1 MVRGDELMD
10 LLQLIV
16 KFLVTHDHPYPMLP
30 PTPVSKASGIQVN
43 QVLTKLE
50 EAYEKV
56 LNKKIRIN

>member
-16 KFLVTHDHPYPMLP
+16 NFLITHDHAYVQLP
-30 PTPVSKASGIQVN
+30 PTAISLSSGISTSE
-43 QVLTKLE
+43 VLKKMQ

-56 LNKKIRIN
+56 LNQNIRIN